1 MNLTSVRSRFLGSY
15 VFLIILFVI
24 QLPII
29 YVLLSGMSKKYPQ
42 VEVAGSLRKRAVE
55 ITSILNRRI
64 LNGEAELEAVFQT
77 KRDEYGKVIEG
88 FRAGTKEFPPVT
100 DRETL
105 LRLDDV
111 AQKWNEMNVLLG
123 HAMTNGDKLVTVT
136 KEIEDSTFPTVEK
149 FNGIVKAFVA
159 LNDKSYGKSIDLAGL
174 QRMRTV
180 KMAYL
185 VERYTRS
192 NHDTEAVGKAIIA
205 TAVDFEATLN
215 GLRYGSAELGLKAV
229 TDRAI
234 IEKLQEVEG
243 VWLVR
248 KGLINEAMLAKDNF
262 HNLMSMLTNTHYPAV
277 ISASDEFIKAI
288 AAAARGSAN
297 TGLKTM
303 GITVLVSIALAGFF
317 IWSSNT
323 HIIKP
328 IISAK
333 ETVEGFARGD
343 LSKRAGIKVRFLGR
357 EMKDEIAALGTSV
370 DEMASQMSK
379 VIGAIADSSG
389 QLASA
394 SEQLAASSTQ
404 MSDGAGKQSGQATQV
419 ATAMEEMNAT
429 VVEVAK
435 NSQQVSES
443 SRGAE
448 EMASKGGEVVKQ
460 AILAMKEVAEST
472 SLTADTIKRLG
483 KSSEKI
489 GAIVSVIDD
498 IADQTNLLALNAAIE
513 AARAGDQ
520 GRGFA
525 VVADEVRKL
534 AERTTKATKEISGMI
549 KSIQDETNM
558 AVDAMAEGTV
568 KVEKGVKLANEAGDS
583 LGKIV
588 VGVQKVSQMISQI
601 AGSTEQQSTTA
612 DEISR
617 SMESIAGVSKT
628 NVDAIGEVSRTTN
641 EMARLASELQALV
654 ARFKIIRETDAA
666 AALGQAVEMPLQ
678 AQIRRFE
685 PAPARLKAV

>member
-15 VFLIILFVI
+15 VFLIILFVV

-29 YVLLSGMSKKYPQ
+29 YVLVGGMSKKYPQ
-42 VEVAGSLRKRAVE
+42 VGEAGSLRKRAVE
-55 ITSILNRRI
+55 ITGILNRYI
-64 LNGEAELEAVFQT
+64 LNGEEELLPVFHA
-77 KRDEYGKVIEG
+77 KKDEYGKVIEG
-88 FRAGTKEFPPVT
+88 LRTGTKEFPPVT
-100 DRETL
+100 DKNSL
-105 LRLDDV
+105 AKLDDV
-111 AQKWNEMNVLLG
+111 AQKWNEMREILT
-123 HAMTNGDKLVTVT
+123 HAMTNGGRLVIVT

-149 FNGIVKAFVA
+149 FSGIVKAFVA
-159 LNDKSYGKSIDLAGL
+159 LNDKSYSKSIDLAGL

-185 VERYTRS
+185 TERYTRS
-192 NHDTEAVGKAIIA
+192 NYDTEAVGKAIIA

-215 GLRYGSAELGLKAV
+215 GLRYGSDELGLKAL

-243 VWLVR
+243 VWLAR
-248 KGLINEAMLAKDNF
+248 KAVINEAMLTKDNF
-262 HNLMSMLTNTHYPAV
+262 HNLMSMLMNTHYPAV
-277 ISASDEFIKAI
+277 LSATDEFMKAI
-288 AAAARGSAN
+288 AVSARDSVN
-297 TGLKTM
+297 TGLMTM
-303 GITVLVSIALAGFF
+303 GITVLVSVALAGFF

-328 IISAK
+328 IILAK
-333 ETVEGFARGD
+333 ETVEAFAKGD

-379 VIGAIADSSG
+379 VISSIADSSG

-394 SEQLAASSTQ
+394 SEQLSASAAQ

-448 EMASKGGEVVKQ
+448 EIASKGGEVVRQ

-472 SLTADTIKRLG
+472 SITADTIKRLG
-483 KSSEKI
+483 KSSGEI
-489 GAIVSVIDD
+489 GAIVSVIND

-513 AARAGDQ
+513 AARAGEQ

-549 KSIQDETNM
+549 KSIQDETGM

-568 KVEKGVKLANEAGDS
+568 KVEKGVRLANEAGDS

-588 VGVQKVSQMISQI
+588 VGVQNVSSMISQI

-617 SMESIAGVSKT
+617 SMESIAGVAKT

-641 EMARLASELQALV
+641 EMTRLASELQDLV
-654 ARFKIIRETDAA
+654 ARFRIAGEADVPAS
-666 AALGQAVEMPLQ
+666 GQVVEMPVK
-678 AQIRRFE
+678 AEVRRFE
-685 PAPARLKAV
+685 PVPARMKAV